1 MADQIDWVALAVFL
15 FFFIL
20 VTVMGFF
27 AARWKAGPVSEHL
40 DEWGLGGRQF
50 GTWITW
56 FLVGGDFYTAY
67 TVIAVPALVYA
78 VGAYGF
84 FALPYTIIVYP
95 FVFAVMPVL
104 WKVAH
109 ANGHVTAADVVHGTY
124 NSRGLELAVAI
135 TGLVATM
142 PYIAL
147 QLIGMGV
154 VIKAMGLTGELPLV
168 AAFVILAL
176 YTYSSGLRAPALIAF
191 VKDIMI
197 YIVVLVAVVIVPA
210 KLGGYGAVFAAAND
224 AFTAKGGATGLILKP
239 AQMLPYATL
248 ALGSALAAFMY
259 PHTLTGIFASKSADT
274 IRKNAILLPA
284 YTLLLGLIALM
295 GYMAYAANIK
305 VTSNNDVVPVLFK
318 VLFPSWFAGFAFA
331 AIAIGALVPAA
342 VMSIGAANLFTRNVW
357 KSYVDPGISH
367 AGEAAVAKIAS
378 LVVKLGALAFTLFLP
393 TQYALDLQLLGG
405 LWILQTFPALVFG
418 LFTRWFR
425 AEGLLLGWAVGILW
439 GSWTA
444 WSNGLKAARDHR
456 PRRRQLCVLCRARRA
471 DPQCRRRGDHH
482 PHRRAGLARPAR
494 RYCSILILA
503 ALATSPQRAMSAA
516 RIFAKIPPTS
526 CRPIRCR
533 AVLGARSHPATAR
546 SASIR
551 PRAFLTIAGGV
562 AFGAKMPLHNTA
574 STSAPASFKVGTSG
588 RSSIRLG
595 VATAKRARRAALD
608 LADHRAGIRDGR
620 GDLPGNHRQ
629 HRLVGALVGNDLHR
643 RAGLLLEQLGHQL
656 ERGG

>member
-1 MADQIDWVALAVFL
+1 MADQIDWVALAIFI
-15 FFFIL
+15 FFFVL
-20 VTVMGFF
+20 VTAMGFF
-27 AARWKAGPVSEHL
+27 AARWKSGPISADL
-40 DEWGLGGRQF
+40 DQWGLGGRQF

-135 TGLVATM
+135 TGMVATM

-154 VIKAMGLTGELPLV
+154 VIKAMGLTGELPIV
-168 AAFVILAL
+168 AAFIILAL

-197 YIVVLVAVVIVPA
+197 YIVVLVAVVVVPA
-210 KLGGYGAVFAAAND
+210 KLGGYGAVFSAAND
-224 AFTAKGGATGLILKP
+224 AFVAKGGDTGLILKP
-239 AQMLPYATL
+239 SQMLPYATL

-259 PHTLTGIFASKSADT
+259 PHTLTGIFASKSAET

-284 YTLLLGLIALM
+284 YTLLLGLIALL
-295 GYMAYAANIK
+295 GYMAHAANIK
-305 VTSNNDVVPVLFK
+305 VSSPNDVVPVLFK
-318 VLFPSWFAGFAFA
+318 VLFPSWFAGFTFS

-367 AGEAAVAKIAS
+367 AGEASVAKIAS
-378 LVVKLGALAFTLFLP
+378 LVVKVGALAFIIFLP

-425 AEGLLLGWAVGILW
+425 AEGLLLGWVVGILW

-444 WSNGLKAARDHR
+444 WSNGLKPIATIEIGGASYAFYVGLGALILNIAVAAIVTVIIARISPD
-456 PRRRQLCVLCRARRA
+456 RRRRAIV
-471 DPQCRRRGDHH
+471 P
-482 PHRRAGLARPAR
+482 
-494 RYCSILILA
+494 S
-503 ALATSPQRAMSAA
+503 
-516 RIFAKIPPTS
+516 
-526 CRPIRCR
+526 
-533 AVLGARSHPATAR
+533 
-546 SASIR
+546 
-551 PRAFLTIAGGV
+551 
-562 AFGAKMPLHNTA
+562 
-574 STSAPASFKVGTSG
+574 
-588 RSSIRLG
+588 
-595 VATAKRARRAALD
+595 
-608 LADHRAGIRDGR
+608 
-620 GDLPGNHRQ
+620 
-629 HRLVGALVGNDLHR
+629 
-643 RAGLLLEQLGHQL
+643 
-656 ERGG
+656 